1 MKNKIYDC
9 VEMKHR
15 AAQRIHNNLKN
26 MSTEE
31 KLSYWNNR
39 YTLMKKR
46 VKELQQQTLADH

>member
-1 MKNKIYDC
+1 MKNKTYNC

-39 YTLMKKR
+39 YTAMIKR
-46 VKELQQQTLADH
+46 VKELQQHSS